1 MSTKDPLLQPFQL
14 KHLALKNRIVSTSH
28 EPAYTEEALPKLRYQ
43 LYHEEKAKG
52 GIGMTMIG
60 GSSIVAPDSPQAFGN
75 IYIGSDAV
83 IPHFKALAAR
93 VHKYGTAVM
102 CQVTHLGRR
111 TSWAKD
117 HWFPVISASPVRE
130 PAHRAFPKE
139 MEDFDF
145 ARVIAAYGAAARRC
159 RDGDLDG
166 IEIQSY
172 GHLFDSFWSP
182 NTNERQDEYG
192 IQNLDNRL
200 RFSFEVL
207 REIRR
212 QAGDDFIVGLR
223 MAQDETI
230 ENGFGRAEGMEITR
244 RMADSGLVDFINVI
258 QGYIGTDEALSHV
271 IPGMGTPA
279 GPHLDLAREVKRI
292 VKLPVMQAARVNDV
306 ATARHAISSGAVDL
320 IGMTRAHMADPHIVA
335 KIMRGEE
342 HRIRPCVGAGYCI
355 DRIYQGGEA
364 LCLHNPA
371 TGREETMPHVIAPT
385 TGAKKKVVV
394 VGAGPAGL
402 EAARVSAARGH
413 KVVLFEAADK
423 PGGQILLAA
432 KLQRRREIVGIAEWL
447 AAEVESLGIDC
458 RFNTYAEA
466 SDVLAEDPGIVVIAT
481 GGVPNTG
488 RLQFGA
494 DLATSS
500 WDVLAG
506 QAPVAPEVLV
516 YDDHGAHEGSTL
528 AEYVVDH
535 GARLEYVTPDRMVGV
550 DVGGLNYPA
559 YYKALYAAKTTITVN
574 HRLKGIRRDGNKL
587 VAILANDY
595 DKSESERRIDQV
607 IAEHG
612 TLPAAEIY
620 FDLKERSSN
629 RGEID
634 QEALIANRSQAV
646 VRNKAG
652 RFQLFRV
659 GDAVA
664 SRNIHAALY
673 ESLRLCLQF

>member
-1 MSTKDPLLQPFQL
+1 MADPLLQPFQL
-14 KHLALKNRIVSTSH
+14 KHLTLKNRVISTSH
-28 EPAYTEEALPKLRYQ
+28 EPAYSEEALPKTRYR

-75 IYIGSDAV
+75 LYVGSDAI
-83 IPHFKALAAR
+83 IPWFKELTAG
-93 VHKYGTAVM
+93 VHKYGAAVM
-102 CQVTHLGRR
+102 CQITHLGRR
-111 TSWAKD
+111 TSWAKE
-117 HWFPVISASPVRE
+117 HWLPVISPSPVRE

-145 ARVIAAYGAAARRC
+145 ARVVSAYGAAARRC
-159 RDGDLDG
+159 RDGGMDG
-166 IEIQSY
+166 IEIEAY
-172 GHLFDSFWSP
+172 GHLFDAFWSP
-182 NTNERQDEYG
+182 NTNERTDEYG
-192 IQNLDNRL
+192 TQSLENRL
-200 RFSFEVL
+200 RFSFDVL

-212 QAGDDFIVGLR
+212 QAGNDYIVGLR
-223 MAQDETI
+223 MVIDETI
-230 ENGFGRAEGMEITR
+230 ENGLSKSDGLQIAQ
-244 RMADSGLVDFINVI
+244 RMAESGLIDFINVI

-342 HRIRPCVGAGYCI
+342 QRIRPCVGAGYCI

-371 TGREETMPHVIAPT
+371 TGREETMPQVIAKSAGP
-385 TGAKKKVVV
+385 KKKVVV

-432 KLQRRREIVGIAEWL
+432 KLQRRREIVGIADWL
-447 AAEVESLGIDC
+447 AAEVEQLGVDC
-458 RFNTYAEA
+458 RFNNYAEA
-466 SDVLAEDPGIVVIAT
+466 SDVLAEDPDIVVIAT
-481 GGVPNTG
+481 GGLPNAG
-488 RLQFGA
+488 RLKFGA
-494 DLATSS
+494 ELATSS

-506 QAPVAPEVLV
+506 QTPVAPEVLLF
-516 YDDHGAHEGSTL
+516 DDHGGHEGLTL
-528 AEYVVDH
+528 AEYAINQ
-535 GARLEYVTPDRMVGV
+535 GAKVEYVTPERMIGV

-559 YYKALYAAKTTITVN
+559 YYNSLYGAKSVVTVN

-587 VAILANDY
+587 VAVLSNDY
-595 DKSESERRIDQV
+595 DKSESERRTDQV

-612 TLPAAEIY
+612 TLPAAEVY
-620 FDLKERSSN
+620 FELKDRSSN

-634 QEALIANRSQAV
+634 LDAMIANRPQALA
-646 VRNKAG
+646 RNQAG

-659 GDAVA
+659 GDAVS

>member
-1 MSTKDPLLQPFQL
+1 MADPLLQPFQL
-14 KHLALKNRIVSTSH
+14 KHLTLKNRVISTSH
-28 EPAYTEEALPKLRYQ
+28 EPAYSEEALPKARYR

-75 IYIGSDAV
+75 LYVGSDAI
-83 IPHFKALAAR
+83 IPWFKELTDG
-93 VHKYGTAVM
+93 VHKYGAAVM
-102 CQVTHLGRR
+102 CQITHLGRR
-111 TSWAKD
+111 TSWAKE
-117 HWFPVISASPVRE
+117 HWLPVISPSSVRE

-145 ARVIAAYGAAARRC
+145 TRVIAAYGAGARRC
-159 RDGDLDG
+159 RDGGLDG
-166 IEIQSY
+166 IEIEAY
-172 GHLFDSFWSP
+172 GHLFDAFWSP
-182 NTNERQDEYG
+182 NTNERSDEYG
-192 IQNLDNRL
+192 TQSLENRL
-200 RFSFEVL
+200 RFSFDVL
-207 REIRR
+207 KEIRR
-212 QAGDDFIVGLR
+212 QVGNDYIVGLR
-223 MAQDETI
+223 MVIDETI
-230 ENGFGRAEGMEITR
+230 ENGLGKSDGLQIAQRIAE
-244 RMADSGLVDFINVI
+244 SGLIDFINVI

-279 GPHLDLAREVKRI
+279 GPHLDLAREVKRL

-306 ATARHAISSGAVDL
+306 ATARHAITSGAVDL

-342 HRIRPCVGAGYCI
+342 QRIRPCVGAGYCI

-371 TGREETMPHVIAPT
+371 TGREESMPHTISATAGP
-385 TGAKKKVVV
+385 KKKIVV

-413 KVVLFEAADK
+413 KIVLFEAADK

-432 KLQRRREIVGIAEWL
+432 KLQRRREIVGIVDWL
-447 AAEVESLGIDC
+447 AAEVEQLGVDC
-458 RFNTYAEA
+458 RYNSYAEGG
-466 SDVLAEDPGIVVIAT
+466 DVLAENPDIVVIAT
-481 GGVPNTG
+481 GGLPNAG
-488 RLQFGA
+488 RLKFGA
-494 DLATSS
+494 ELATSP

-506 QAPVAPEVLV
+506 QVPVAPEVLMF
-516 YDDHGAHEGSTL
+516 DDHGGHEGLTL
-528 AEYVVDH
+528 AEYAVNQ
-535 GARLEYVTPDRMVGV
+535 GAKVEYVAPERMIGV

-559 YYKALYAAKTTITVN
+559 YYKALYGAKSVVTLN

-587 VAILANDY
+587 VAVLSNDY
-595 DKSESERRIDQV
+595 DKSETERRTDQV

-612 TLPAAEIY
+612 TLPAADAY
-620 FDLKERSSN
+620 FELKEQSRN

-634 QEALIANRSQAV
+634 LEAFIANRPQAL

-659 GDAVA
+659 GDAVS

-673 ESLRLCLQF
+673 ESLRLCAQF

>member
-1 MSTKDPLLQPFQL
+1 MADPLLEPFRL
-14 KHLALKNRIVSTSH
+14 KHLTLKNRIISTSH
-28 EPAYTEEALPKLRYQ
+28 EPAYSEAALPKARYR

-52 GIGMTMIG
+52 GVGLTMIG
-60 GSSIVAPDSPQAFGN
+60 GSSIIAPDSPQAFGN
-75 IYIGSDAV
+75 LYVGSDAI
-83 IPHFKALAAR
+83 IPWFRELSDAA
-93 VHKYGTAVM
+93 HAHGAAVM
-102 CQVTHLGRR
+102 CQITHLGRR
-111 TSWAKD
+111 TSWAKE
-117 HWFPVISASPVRE
+117 HWLPVISASPVRE

-145 ARVIAAYGAAARRC
+145 ERTVKAYGAGARRC
-159 RDGDLDG
+159 RDGGLDG
-166 IEIQSY
+166 IEIEAY
-172 GHLFDSFWSP
+172 GHLFDAFWSP
-182 NTNERQDEYG
+182 NTNERTDEYG
-192 IQNLDNRL
+192 AQNMENRL
-200 RFSFEVL
+200 RFSFDVL
-207 REIRR
+207 KEIRR
-212 QAGDDFIVGLR
+212 QVGADYIVGLR
-223 MAQDETI
+223 MVVDETI
-230 ENGFGRAEGMEITR
+230 ENGLQRSEGLQIAQV
-244 RMADSGLVDFINVI
+244 MAASGLIDFINVI

-279 GPHLDLAREVKRI
+279 GPHLDLARAVKQV

-335 KIMRGEE
+335 KIQRGEE

-371 TGREETMPHVIAPT
+371 TGREETMPHVVPKSS
-385 TGAKKKVVV
+385 GPAKKIVV

-402 EAARVSAARGH
+402 EAARVSALRGH
-413 KVVLFEAADK
+413 KVVLFEAADR

-447 AAEVESLGIDC
+447 AAEVAALGVDC
-458 RFNTYAEA
+458 RYNTYAEA
-466 SDVLAEDPGIVVIAT
+466 GDVLAEDPDIVVIAT
-481 GGVPNTG
+481 GGLPNAG

-500 WDVLAG
+500 WDVLG
-506 QAPVAPEVLV
+506 SQAPVAPEVLV
-516 YDDHGAHEGSTL
+516 FDDHGGHEGSTL
-528 AEYVVDH
+528 AEFVVSH
-535 GARLEYVTPDRMVGV
+535 GAKLEYVTPERLIGV

-559 YYKALYAAKTTITVN
+559 YYKALYAAKATITVN

-587 VAILANDY
+587 VAVLSNDY
-595 DKSESERRIDQV
+595 DKSESERRVDQV

-612 TLPAAEIY
+612 TLPAAETY
-620 FDLKERSSN
+620 FALKAQASN

-634 QEALIANRSQAV
+634 LDAFIANQPQRL
-646 VRNKAG
+646 VRNSQG

>member
-1 MSTKDPLLQPFQL
+1 MADPLLQPFQL
-14 KHLALKNRIVSTSH
+14 KHLTLKNRVISTSH
-28 EPAYTEEALPKLRYQ
+28 EPAYSEEALPKARYR

-75 IYIGSDAV
+75 LYVGSDAI
-83 IPHFKALAAR
+83 IPWFQELTQG
-93 VHKYGTAVM
+93 VHKYGAAVM
-102 CQVTHLGRR
+102 CQITHLGRR
-111 TSWAKD
+111 TSWAKE
-117 HWFPVISASPVRE
+117 HWLPVIAPSPVRE

-139 MEDFDF
+139 MEDWDF

-159 RDGDLDG
+159 REGGMDG
-166 IEIQSY
+166 IEIEAY
-172 GHLFDSFWSP
+172 GHLFDAFWSP
-182 NTNERQDEYG
+182 NTNERTDEYG
-192 IQNLDNRL
+192 AQSLESRL
-200 RFSFEVL
+200 RFSFDVL

-212 QAGDDFIVGLR
+212 QVGEDYIVGLR
-223 MAQDETI
+223 MVVDETI
-230 ENGFGRAEGMEITR
+230 EDGLGRKDGLEIAR
-244 RMADSGLVDFINVI
+244 RMAESGLIDFINVI

-279 GPHLDLAREVKRI
+279 GPHLDLAREVKRL

-342 HRIRPCVGAGYCI
+342 QRIRPCVGAGYCI

-364 LCLHNPA
+364 LCLHNAA

-447 AAEVESLGIDC
+447 ASEVEQLGVEC

-466 SDVLAEDPGIVVIAT
+466 PEVLAENPDIVVIAT
-481 GGVPNTG
+481 GGLPNAG
-488 RLQFGA
+488 RLKFGA
-494 DLATSS
+494 ELATSP

-506 QAPVAPEVLV
+506 QVPVAPEVLLF
-516 YDDHGAHEGSTL
+516 DDHGGHEGLTV
-528 AEYVVDH
+528 AEFAINQ
-535 GARLEYVTPDRMVGV
+535 GARLEYVTPERMIGV

-559 YYKALYAAKTTITVN
+559 YYKALYGAGAAITLN
-574 HRLKGIRRDGNKL
+574 HRLRGIRRDGNKL
-587 VAILANDY
+587 VAVLTNDY
-595 DKSESERRIDQV
+595 DKSETERRTDQV

-612 TLPAAEIY
+612 TLPAAEVY
-620 FDLKERSSN
+620 FALKEQSTN

-634 QEALIANRSQAV
+634 LEALIANRPQGL

-659 GDAVA
+659 GDAVS

-673 ESLRLCLQF
+673 DSLRLCLQF

>member
-1 MSTKDPLLQPFQL
+1 MADPLLQPFQL
-14 KHLALKNRIVSTSH
+14 KHLTLKNRVISTSH
-28 EPAYTEEALPKLRYQ
+28 EPAYSEEALPKARYR

-75 IYIGSDAV
+75 LYVGSDAI
-83 IPHFKALAAR
+83 IPWFKELTAG
-93 VHKYGTAVM
+93 VHKHGAAVM
-102 CQVTHLGRR
+102 CQITHLGRR
-111 TSWAKD
+111 TSWAKE
-117 HWFPVISASPVRE
+117 HWLSVISPSSVRE

-145 ARVIAAYGAAARRC
+145 TRVVAAYGAGARRC
-159 RDGDLDG
+159 REGGLDG
-166 IEIQSY
+166 IEIEAY
-172 GHLFDSFWSP
+172 GHLFDAFWSP
-182 NTNERQDEYG
+182 NTNERTDQYG
-192 IQNLDNRL
+192 TQSLDNRL
-200 RFSFEVL
+200 RFSFDVL
-207 REIRR
+207 REVRR
-212 QAGDDFIVGLR
+212 QVGDDYVVGLR
-223 MAQDETI
+223 MVIDETI
-230 ENGFGRAEGMEITR
+230 ENGLSKSDGLTIAQ
-244 RMADSGLVDFINVI
+244 RMAESGLIDFINVI

-279 GPHLDLAREVKRI
+279 GPHLDLAREVKRL

-306 ATARHAISSGAVDL
+306 ATARYAISSGAVDL

-342 HRIRPCVGAGYCI
+342 QRIRPCVGAGYCI

-371 TGREETMPHVIAPT
+371 TGREETMPHAIPPT
-385 TGAKKKVVV
+385 AGPKKKVVV

-402 EAARVSAARGH
+402 EAARVSAAREH

-432 KLQRRREIVGIAEWL
+432 KLQRRREIVGIVDWL
-447 AAEVESLGIDC
+447 AAEVEQLGVDC
-458 RFNTYAEA
+458 RYNTYAEGA
-466 SDVLAEDPGIVVIAT
+466 DVLAEQPDIVVIAT
-481 GGVPNTG
+481 GGLPNAG
-488 RLQFGA
+488 RLKFGA
-494 DLATSS
+494 ELATSP

-506 QAPVAPEVLV
+506 QVPVAPEVLIF
-516 YDDHGAHEGSTL
+516 DDHGGHEGLTL
-528 AEYVVDH
+528 AEYAINL
-535 GARLEYVTPDRMVGV
+535 GAKVEYVTPERMIGV

-559 YYKALYAAKTTITVN
+559 YYKALYGAKSVVTLN

-587 VAILANDY
+587 VAVLTNDY
-595 DKSESERRIDQV
+595 DKSETERRTDQV

-612 TLPAAEIY
+612 TLPAAEVY
-620 FDLKERSSN
+620 FELKEQSAN
-629 RGEID
+629 RGELD
-634 QEALIANRSQAV
+634 LEALIANRPQAL

-659 GDAVA
+659 GDAVS

-673 ESLRLCLQF
+673 EALRLCVQF

>member
-1 MSTKDPLLQPFQL
+1 ISP
-14 KHLALKNRIVSTSH
+14 
-28 EPAYTEEALPKLRYQ
+28 
-43 LYHEEKAKG
+43 
-52 GIGMTMIG
+52 
-60 GSSIVAPDSPQAFGN
+60 SS
-75 IYIGSDAV
+75 
-83 IPHFKALAAR
+83 
-93 VHKYGTAVM
+93 
-102 CQVTHLGRR
+102 
-111 TSWAKD
+111 
-117 HWFPVISASPVRE
+117 VRE

-145 ARVIAAYGAAARRC
+145 TRVVSAYGAAARRC
-159 RDGDLDG
+159 REGGLDG
-166 IEIQSY
+166 IEIEAY
-172 GHLFDSFWSP
+172 GHLFDAFWSP
-182 NTNERQDEYG
+182 NTNERSDEYG
-192 IQNLDNRL
+192 PQSLENRL
-200 RFSFEVL
+200 RFSFDVL
-207 REIRR
+207 KEIRG
-212 QAGDDFIVGLR
+212 QVGSDYIVGLR
-223 MAQDETI
+223 MVIDETI
-230 ENGFGRAEGMEITR
+230 ENGLSRSDGLTIAQ
-244 RMADSGLVDFINVI
+244 RMAESGLIDFINVI

-279 GPHLDLAREVKRI
+279 GPHLDLARAVKRL
-292 VKLPVMQAARVNDV
+292 VKLPVMQAARINDV

-342 HRIRPCVGAGYCI
+342 QRIRPCVGAGYCI

-371 TGREETMPHVIAPT
+371 TGREETMPHVIARS
-385 TGAKKKVVV
+385 TGPKRKVVV

-413 KVVLFEAADK
+413 KVVLFEAADR

-447 AAEVESLGIDC
+447 ASEVEQLGVDC
-458 RFNTYAEA
+458 RFNSYAEA
-466 SDVLAEDPGIVVIAT
+466 SDVLAEEPDIVVIAT
-481 GGVPNTG
+481 GGLPNAG
-488 RLQFGA
+488 RLTFGA
-494 DLATSS
+494 ELATSP

-516 YDDHGAHEGSTL
+516 FDDHGGHEGLTL
-528 AEYVVDH
+528 AEFAIDQ
-535 GARLEYVTPDRMVGV
+535 GAKLEYVTPERAMGV

-559 YYKALYAAKTTITVN
+559 YYKALYGAKATLTLN

-587 VAILANDY
+587 VAVLGNDY
-595 DKSESERRIDQV
+595 DKSESERRTDQV

-612 TLPAAEIY
+612 TLPAAEVY
-620 FDLKERSSN
+620 FELKEQSSN
-629 RGEID
+629 RGETD
-634 QEALIANRSQAV
+634 LEAMIANRPQGLA
-646 VRNKAG
+646 RNRQG

-659 GDAVA
+659 GDAVS

>member
-1 MSTKDPLLQPFQL
+1 MADPLLEPFRL
-14 KHLALKNRIVSTSH
+14 KHLTLKNRIISTSH
-28 EPAYTEEALPKLRYQ
+28 EPAYSEEALPKARYR
-43 LYHEEKAKG
+43 LYHAEKAKG
-52 GIGMTMIG
+52 GVGMTMIG

-75 IYIGSDAV
+75 LYVGSDTIIPWFRELADAV
-83 IPHFKALAAR
+83 HAHGA
-93 VHKYGTAVM
+93 AVM
-102 CQVTHLGRR
+102 CQITHLGRR
-111 TSWAKD
+111 TSWAKE
-117 HWFPVISASPVRE
+117 HWLPVISPSPVRE

-145 ARVIAAYGAAARRC
+145 ERTIKAYGAGARRC
-159 RDGDLDG
+159 RDGGLDG
-166 IEIQSY
+166 IEIEAY
-172 GHLFDSFWSP
+172 GHLFDAFWSP
-182 NTNERQDEYG
+182 NTNEREDQYG
-192 IQNLDNRL
+192 TQNMENRL
-200 RFSFEVL
+200 RFSFDVL
-207 REIRR
+207 KEIRR
-212 QAGDDFIVGLR
+212 QAGDDYIVGLR
-223 MAQDETI
+223 MVIDETL
-230 ENGFGRAEGMEITR
+230 ENGLKRSDGLQIAQKMAE
-244 RMADSGLVDFINVI
+244 SGLIDFVNVI

-279 GPHLDLAREVKRI
+279 GPHLDLARAVKQ
-292 VKLPVMQAARVNDV
+292 VVQLPVMQAARVNDV
-306 ATARHAISSGAVDL
+306 ATARHAITSGAVDL

-342 HRIRPCVGAGYCI
+342 SRIRPCVGAGYCI

-371 TGREETMPHVIAPT
+371 TGREETMPHVVPKS
-385 TGAKKKVVV
+385 TGPQKKIVI

-402 EAARVSAARGH
+402 EAARVSAHRGH

-447 AAEVESLGIDC
+447 ASEVETLGVDC
-458 RFNTYAEA
+458 RFNSYAEA
-466 SDVLAEDPGIVVIAT
+466 GDVLAEEPDIVVIAT
-481 GGVPNTG
+481 GGLPNAG

-506 QAPVAPEVLV
+506 QVPVAPEVLV
-516 YDDHGAHEGSTL
+516 FDDHGGHEGSTL
-528 AEYVVDH
+528 AEYVVNQ
-535 GARLEYVTPDRMVGV
+535 GAKLDYVTPERLIGV

-559 YYKALYAAKTTITVN
+559 YYKALYAAKASITVN

-587 VAILANDY
+587 VAVLSNDY
-595 DKSESERRIDQV
+595 DKSESERRVDQV

-612 TLPAAEIY
+612 TLPAAETY
-620 FDLKERSSN
+620 FALKEQSSN

-634 QEALIANRSQAV
+634 IEAMIANQPQAL
-646 VRNKAG
+646 VRNPQG

>member
-1 MSTKDPLLQPFQL
+1 
-14 KHLALKNRIVSTSH
+14 
-28 EPAYTEEALPKLRYQ
+28 
-43 LYHEEKAKG
+43 
-52 GIGMTMIG
+52 
-60 GSSIVAPDSPQAFGN
+60 
-75 IYIGSDAV
+75 
-83 IPHFKALAAR
+83 
-93 VHKYGTAVM
+93 M
-102 CQVTHLGRR
+102 CQITHLGRR
-111 TSWAKD
+111 TSWAKE
-117 HWFPVISASPVRE
+117 HWLPVIAPSPLRE

-139 MEDFDF
+139 MEDWDF
-145 ARVIAAYGAAARRC
+145 ERVIAAYGAAARRC
-159 RDGDLDG
+159 REGGMDG
-166 IEIQSY
+166 IEIEAY
-172 GHLFDSFWSP
+172 GHLFDAFWSP
-182 NTNERQDEYG
+182 NTNERTDEYG
-192 IQNLDNRL
+192 TQSLENRL
-200 RFSFEVL
+200 RFSFAVL

-212 QAGDDFIVGLR
+212 QVGDDYIVGLR
-223 MAQDETI
+223 MVVDETI
-230 ENGFGRAEGMEITR
+230 ENGLSKREGLEIAQ
-244 RMADSGLVDFINVI
+244 RMAESGLIDFINVI

-279 GPHLDLAREVKRI
+279 GPHLDLARAVKQL

-320 IGMTRAHMADPHIVA
+320 IGMTRAHMADPYIVA
-335 KIMRGEE
+335 KILRGEE
-342 HRIRPCVGAGYCI
+342 QRIRPCVGAGYCI

-371 TGREETMPHVIAPT
+371 TGREETMPQVIAPA
-385 TGAKKKVVV
+385 TGPKKKVVV

-432 KLQRRREIVGIAEWL
+432 KLPRRREIVGIAEWL
-447 AAEVESLGIDC
+447 AAEVAQLGVDC

-466 SDVLAEDPGIVVIAT
+466 PDVLAENPDIVVIAT
-481 GGVPNTG
+481 GGLPNVG
-488 RLQFGA
+488 RLKFGA
-494 DLATSS
+494 ELATSP

-506 QAPVAPEVLV
+506 QVPVAPEVLV
-516 YDDHGAHEGSTL
+516 FDDHGGHEGLTL
-528 AEYVVDH
+528 AEFAINQ
-535 GARLEYVTPDRMVGV
+535 GAKLEYVSPERMVGV

-559 YYKALYAAKTTITVN
+559 YYKALYGAKAAITLN

-595 DKSESERRIDQV
+595 DKSETERRTDQV

-612 TLPAAEIY
+612 TLPVAEVY
-620 FDLKERSSN
+620 FALKEQSAN
-629 RGEID
+629 RGELD
-634 QEALIANRSQAV
+634 LEAFIANRPQTL

-659 GDAVA
+659 GDAVS

-673 ESLRLCLQF
+673 DSLRLCLQF